1 MKDSSPSALRDL
13 CEELR
18 NIGTRPSTAGRIKL
32 EEALSSKWDGVRVE
46 AAKALSQWGDSK
58 AVEALKR
65 SLADIA
71 SKPIRWSATGAIA
84 RTLYPHLQP
93 SDLDWAVDLL
103 LHGSLPCNRHA
114 IAMLFEAFHPDK
126 VRKRLTARL
135 SSVHGGVAEATL
147 RSAIARA
154 EWRSKSTDTQPQI
167 KRDTNPPRRK
177 GWLGRPTSPARGK
190 KRPL

>member
-1 MKDSSPSALRDL
+1 VKDPSPSALRDL

-18 NIGTRPSTAGRIKL
+18 QIGPRPSIAGRIKL
-32 EEALSSKWDGVRVE
+32 EESLSSKWDGVRVE
-46 AAKALSQWGDSK
+46 AAKTLSQWGDSK
-58 AVEALKR
+58 AVQALKQA
-65 SLADIA
+65 LADIA
-71 SKPIRWSATGAIA
+71 SKPNRWSTTGAIA

-93 SDLDWAVDLL
+93 SDLNWAIDLL
-103 LHGSLPCNRHA
+103 LHGSLACNRHA
-114 IAMLFEAFHPDK
+114 IAMLFEAFHPDT
-126 VRKRLTARL
+126 VRKRLMAKL

-154 EWRSKSTDTQPQI
+154 EWRSKSADQQPQI
-167 KRDTNPPRRK
+167 KRDANPPRRK